1 MFETAEERVKLL
13 KMGLSEKEIERFYIQ
28 HNNFKIIHIPILY
41 NANEFDAAPTFDN
54 ENSQMTNSQ
63 MTRAFNRVIVVNACD
78 NG

>member
-13 KMGLSEKEIERFYIQ
+13 KTGLSEKEIERLYIQ

-41 NANEFDAAPTFDN
+41 NADEFDAAPAFDN
-54 ENSQMTNSQ
+54 EKSQ